1 MSVPAP
7 AGISLPMSRYLRL
20 LPSLISIEGPET
32 APAYHLYVKLADLY
46 NAPENGGEK
55 TVHAINGL
63 YVHKSPLGDSPV
75 VIDEAN
81 KTLVNLPS
89 HLGETVREILQD
101 PEAVETIKAGK
112 VGYSIYEYDS
122 HGKKCYSIT
131 FVDK

>member
-1 MSVPAP
+1 MKSFANKFNKTSFGVD
-7 AGISLPMSRYLRL
+7 
-20 LPSLISIEGPET
+20 T
-32 APAYHLYVKLADLY
+32 TDFKYVKLADLY

-122 HGKKCYSIT
+122 HGKKCYSIA